1 MPAHISTRRY
11 TRLVHRWVERHQ
23 LRAGLLWHP
32 LDAAYKGRPDLSQ
45 DPDKLWNNGRSSNFP
60 LPFYQHALSQH
71 QGNWSR
77 APTAC

>member
-1 MPAHISTRRY
+1 MPAHISTRQY
-11 TRLVHRWVERHQ
+11 TRLVHRWVESISLESASYGTHSI
-23 LRAGLLWHP
+23 G
-32 LDAAYKGRPDLSQ
+32 AYKGCPDLSQ
-45 DPDKLWNNGRSSNFP
+45 DPGKPWNNGRSSNFP